1 MTMINNYSTSLPIL
15 DSSVTTVTHKS
26 KSNDDINKIIKNL
39 TDTLKNDK
47 KINIKTAIQYIHE
60 HLNGIDQKSSNQ
72 IVSEFFSQLNSSTD
86 TNDITLLKEVISP
99 AYTLYTITK
108 NITSEY
114 LNKIL
119 NESSNFDDDDD
130 EKEIYR

>member
-1 MTMINNYSTSLPIL
+1 PIL

-47 KINIKTAIQYIHE
+47 NINIKTAIQYIHE
-60 HLNGIDQKSSNQ
+60 HLKGIDQKSSNQ

>member
-1 MTMINNYSTSLPIL
+1 MTIINNYSTSLPIL

-47 KINIKTAIQYIHE
+47 NINIKTAIQYIHE
-60 HLNGIDQKSSNQ
+60 HLKGIDQKSSNQ

>member
-86 TNDITLLKEVISP
+86 TNDITLLKEVVSP

>member
-1 MTMINNYSTSLPIL
+1 MTIINNYSTSLPIL

>member
-1 MTMINNYSTSLPIL
+1 MTIINNYSTSLPIL

-86 TNDITLLKEVISP
+86 TNDITLLKEVVSP